1 MSFLATAIC
10 ALALGQTNP
19 TTGLSAGSIKPAP
32 KPDAVVAT
40 VNGVPI
46 KAKDVD
52 DLLWS
57 WRGQEVIDEIV
68 GYQMALQ
75 EAKKRKVS
83 VSKAEVDKEL
93 NLTLEQ
99 TKKTLPQGQTLEA
112 WMHAQGFTRQRLFM
126 RVATGLLID
135 KMVLQSFDAKAWVK
149 VSTMIFRPFDA
160 STGALSDAIGR
171 ADKAYGRLRSGEA
184 WEAVLKSVTNEE
196 AAIRSNGLL
205 GWRTLDLFPETVR
218 VTLSTATPGT
228 VAQPIQTQSGIQ
240 IFRFE
245 LRGTNAKGEELE
257 ELKASHIQAGRGLM
271 LQELRNKTK
280 IERRLP

>member
-1 MSFLATAIC
+1 
-10 ALALGQTNP
+10 
-19 TTGLSAGSIKPAP
+19 
-32 KPDAVVAT
+32 
-40 VNGVPI
+40 
-46 KAKDVD
+46 
-52 DLLWS
+52 
-57 WRGQEVIDEIV
+57 
-68 GYQMALQ
+68 
-75 EAKKRKVS
+75 
-83 VSKAEVDKEL
+83 
-93 NLTLEQ
+93 
-99 TKKTLPQGQTLEA
+99 
-112 WMHAQGFTRQRLFM
+112 MHAQGFTRQRLFM